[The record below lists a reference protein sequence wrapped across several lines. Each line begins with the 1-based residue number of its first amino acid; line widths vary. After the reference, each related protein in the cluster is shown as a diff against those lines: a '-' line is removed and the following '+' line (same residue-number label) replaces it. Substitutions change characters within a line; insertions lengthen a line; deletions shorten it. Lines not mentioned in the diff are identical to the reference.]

1 MDPHSEPAP
10 WEPRRSAPPPRAP
23 MPAPQQQRPM
33 QYGPGPQ
40 YGQPGQAGQMY
51 GQYAQPQ
58 RPKRRIGLI
67 IGLVVGLP
75 FLMMVGC
82 VGLGLAM
89 NAMAD
94 EKPASPADMK
104 YVLQAKEFEPYI
116 EDFKATTTAGKATR
130 IDNIDDSW
138 EISYEY
144 EDDEIYLMSSF
155 IHESS
160 AEDAKYSYSGQ
171 QIGTSLGYAGSEV
184 EIEEVERDDLFKW
197 GDESKFYVLQI
208 NGQPAGNRLVARKGG
223 NVVYIIFSGVYF
235 DEAEWI
241 HELLDPYLA
250 RVGATK

>member
-1 MDPHSEPAP
+1 M
-10 WEPRRSAPPPRAP
+10 
-23 MPAPQQQRPM
+23 PQQQPPM
-33 QYGPGPQ
+33 QYAPGPQ
-40 YGQPGQAGQMY
+40 YGQPGQVY
-51 GQYAQPQ
+51 GHYAQPQ

-94 EKPASPADMK
+94 EKPASPGDMK
-104 YVLQAKEFEPYI
+104 YVLQAKEFAPYV
-116 EDFKATTTAGKATR
+116 ENFTVTPGAGTATR
-130 IDNIDDSW
+130 IENIDDSW

-144 EDDEIYLMSSF
+144 EDDRLYLMSSF
-155 IHESS
+155 IHESN

-171 QIGTSLGYAGSEV
+171 QIGTSLGYAGGEV
-184 EIEEVERDDLFKW
+184 DIEEVERDDLFKW
-197 GDESKFYVLQI
+197 GDESKFYLLKLD
-208 NGQPAGNRLVARKGG
+208 GQPAGNRLVARKGG

-235 DEAEWI
+235 DDAEWV